1 MAIMKASKKEIVMW
15 KAADLNLSAG
25 KVGETGSAI
34 RIVSVLAPKVERK
47 RIKITGES
55 AAEMAENLAKALI
68 QDGVVKQV
76 KM

>member
-1 MAIMKASKKEIVMW
+1 LW
-15 KAADLNLSAG
+15 KAADLSIPAD
-25 KVGETGSAI
+25 KVGEAGSAI

-47 RIKITGES
+47 KIVIKGET
-55 AAEMAENLAKALI
+55 AAETAEKLAKALI